1 MKKQNT
7 IFKKKERGQRNL
19 YLPEN
24 ISQKDS
30 KKKVRNFSKSKQGK
44 RIINM
49 REKRNFKTQSG
60 RSNIKLIEIPKRED
74 REIDYV

>member
-19 YLPEN
+19 YSPEN

-30 KKKVRNFSKSKQGK
+30 KKKVRNFSISKQGK

-49 REKRNFKTQSG
+49 REKNFKTQSG